1 MFTVADMMTQK
12 PYTLSRN
19 DTLFD
24 AKEMMQTQ
32 SIRHIPITD
41 HNHHLLGLISQ
52 RDVLAAQDSN
62 LKSVIVSHSH
72 SPLEALLEHCMN
84 RDVFSVDSHAG
95 LKEAALYMHKHQIG
109 CLPVV
114 ENKQLVGII
123 TNSDFVAIAVTL
135 LEMQEEV
142 DPVEQEQD
150 GLDGLDDL
158 GDIGDIGD
166 LDIERGL

>member
-1 MFTVADMMTQK
+1 MFTVADMMTPK
-12 PYTLSRN
+12 PHTLSRN
-19 DTLFD
+19 DSLLD
-24 AKEMMQTQ
+24 AKEMMQTL

-62 LKSVIVSHSH
+62 LKSVIANHSN
-72 SPLEALLEHCMN
+72 SPLDVLLEHCMN

-95 LKEAALYMHKHQIG
+95 LKEAALYMQKYQIG

-114 ENKQLVGII
+114 DNQQLVGII

-135 LEMQEEV
+135 LEMQDEV
-142 DPVEQEQD
+142 DPLEQE
-150 GLDGLDDL
+150 LDRLDDL
-158 GDIGDIGD
+158 NDIGDI
-166 LDIERGL
+166 DIERD

>member
-1 MFTVADMMTQK
+1 MFTVADMMTLK
-12 PYTLSRN
+12 PHTLSRN

-62 LKSVIVSHSH
+62 LKSVITNPCY
-72 SPLEALLEHCMN
+72 SPLEVLLEHCMN
-84 RDVFSVDSHAG
+84 RNIFSVDSHAG
-95 LKEAALYMHKHQIG
+95 LKEAALYMQKNQIG
-109 CLPVV
+109 CLPVL

-135 LEMQEEV
+135 LEMQDEV
-142 DPVEQEQD
+142 DPIEQD
-150 GLDGLDDL
+150 NLDELDDI
-158 GDIGDIGD
+158 DIARD
-166 LDIERGL
+166 L

>member
-1 MFTVADMMTQK
+1 MFTVADMMTLK
-12 PYTLSRN
+12 PHTLSRN

-41 HNHHLLGLISQ
+41 HDHHLLGLISQ
-52 RDVLAAQDSN
+52 RDILAAQDSN
-62 LKSVIVSHSH
+62 LKSLIASHSH

-84 RDVFSVDSHAG
+84 RNVFSVDSHAG
-95 LKEAALYMHKHQIG
+95 LKEAALYMQKHQIG

-135 LEMQEEV
+135 LEMQDEI

-150 GLDGLDDL
+150 SLDDL
-158 GDIGDIGD
+158 GNMND
-166 LDIERGL
+166 LDIVRDL

>member
-1 MFTVADMMTQK
+1 MFTVADMMT
-12 PYTLSRN
+12 PEPHTLSRN
-19 DTLFD
+19 DTLLD
-24 AKEMMQTQ
+24 AKEMMQSQ

-62 LKSVIVSHSH
+62 LKSVMTNATH

-84 RDVFSVDSHAG
+84 RNIFSVDSHAG
-95 LKEAALYMHKHQIG
+95 LKEAALYMQKHQIG

-135 LEMQEEV
+135 LEMQDEV

-150 GLDGLDDL
+150 NLDDL
-158 GDIGDIGD
+158 GDIGD
-166 LDIERGL
+166 LDIGRDL

>member
-1 MFTVADMMTQK
+1 MFTVADMMTPK
-12 PYTLSRN
+12 PHTLSRN
-19 DTLFD
+19 SSLFD
-24 AKEMMQTQ
+24 AKEMMQTL

-62 LKSVIVSHSH
+62 LKSVIASHSH

-84 RDVFSVDSHAG
+84 RNVFSVDSHAG
-95 LKEAALYMHKHQIG
+95 LKEAALYMQKHQIG

-123 TNSDFVAIAVTL
+123 TNSDFVAIAITL
-135 LEMQEEV
+135 LEMQDEV
-142 DPVEQEQD
+142 DPIEQEQD
-150 GLDGLDDL
+150 
-158 GDIGDIGD
+158 DIDI
-166 LDIERGL
+166 LREL

>member
-1 MFTVADMMTQK
+1 MFTVADMMTPK
-12 PYTLSRN
+12 PHTLSRN

-52 RDVLAAQDSN
+52 RDILAAQESN
-62 LKSVIVSHSH
+62 LKSVIANNSH
-72 SPLEALLEHCMN
+72 SPLEVLLEHCMN
-84 RDVFSVDSHAG
+84 RNIFSVDSHAG
-95 LKEAALYMHKHQIG
+95 LKEAALYMQKHQIG
-109 CLPVV
+109 CLPVI

-135 LEMQEEV
+135 LEMQDEV

-150 GLDGLDDL
+150 NLDDL

-166 LDIERGL
+166 LDIVRDL

>member
-1 MFTVADMMTQK
+1 MFTVADMMTLK
-12 PYTLSRN
+12 PHTLSRN

-41 HNHHLLGLISQ
+41 HDHHLLGLISQ
-52 RDVLAAQDSN
+52 RDILAAQDSN
-62 LKSVIVSHSH
+62 LKSLIASHSH

-84 RDVFSVDSHAG
+84 RNVFSVDSHAG
-95 LKEAALYMHKHQIG
+95 LKEAALYMQKHQIG

-135 LEMQEEV
+135 LEMQDEI

-150 GLDGLDDL
+150 SLDDL
-158 GDIGDIGD
+158 GNIND
-166 LDIERGL
+166 LDIVRDL

>member
-1 MFTVADMMTQK
+1 MFTVADMMTPK
-12 PYTLSRN
+12 PHTLSRN
-19 DTLFD
+19 DSLLD
-24 AKEMMQTQ
+24 AKEMMQTL

-62 LKSVIVSHSH
+62 LKSVIANHSH
-72 SPLEALLEHCMN
+72 SPLDVLLEHCMN

-95 LKEAALYMHKHQIG
+95 LKEAALYMQKHQIG

-114 ENKQLVGII
+114 DNQQLVGII

-135 LEMQEEV
+135 LEMQDEV
-142 DPVEQEQD
+142 DPLEQE
-150 GLDGLDDL
+150 LDRLDDL
-158 GDIGDIGD
+158 NDIGDI
-166 LDIERGL
+166 DIERD